1 MYCYTKLLSS
11 FLFSKKD
18 KFNNLSKKKK
28 TLSVINILQ
37 SYTHTSL
44 ISLFLSLHSR
54 IYTWDRELSP
64 VFYDVYL
71 ESQSI

>member
-1 MYCYTKLLSS
+1 MYCYTKLPSS

-18 KFNNLSKKKK
+18 KFNNLSKKK

-37 SYTHTSL
+37 SYRRTSL
-44 ISLFLSLHSR
+44 YSLFFSLYSR